1 VAVGL
6 LVVLLRVGSEFR
18 EDGIQNSIF
27 CNCMFVIEV
36 IVFGGFFVNVK
47 LFHCVQ
53 VGAFFLD
60 LEDLLYVVYLA
71 ECVLIVKYVERVPG
85 SVVVKSGRAFVFVES
100 GVEVSSSLSD
110 IRHPTVRAC
119 EFVYA

>member
-1 VAVGL
+1 M
-6 LVVLLRVGSEFR
+6 VLLRVNSEFS
-18 EDGIQNSIF
+18 EDGIENSIV
-27 CNCMFVIEV
+27 CNCVFVVEV

-60 LEDLLYVVYLA
+60 LHYVLYLA
-71 ECVLIVKYVERVPG
+71 ECVLIVKYVERVSG
-85 SVVVKSGRAFVFVES
+85 CVVVKSERAFVFVES
-100 GVEVSSSLSD
+100 GEEVSSSLSYM
-110 IRHPTVRAC
+110 RHSTVRAC